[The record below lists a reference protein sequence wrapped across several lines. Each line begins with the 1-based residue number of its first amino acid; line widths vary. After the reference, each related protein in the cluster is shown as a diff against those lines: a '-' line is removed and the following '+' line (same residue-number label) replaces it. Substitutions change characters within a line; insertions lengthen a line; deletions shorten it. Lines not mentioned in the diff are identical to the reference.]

1 LESGSPGPPAD
12 FGGSAGGYDRRDYV
26 GYAPD
31 PNPRDPY
38 APDPNAYA
46 SYDQSGYSDG
56 ALGGT
61 SDGGSQAS
69 AVVPSTLLVGA
80 RRVHVG
86 AWRDGSGRTTVAAGL
101 GMAMSVNR
109 HDRVVAVDGGP
120 VRPGTLTVRVGS
132 ANRGVGLR
140 ELVQAGQGL
149 TSLTDVRRFLAS
161 SAPTGL
167 EVLPGQVDPSAP
179 ALALEEMWYALELL
193 ESWFPVVVVDAPA
206 TWNDPSSASL
216 LLRADT
222 MVLTTSANDVDM
234 TRIQDVFAVLDQL
247 GRGDLRTGAVV
258 AVVETVP
265 PKLTARTKRRL
276 AQLAG
281 RVHGAVL
288 VPFDPAL
295 AGGRPFTWQ
304 RLRRRTRQ
312 AFEEL
317 AAAVE
322 SAPG

>member
-1 LESGSPGPPAD
+1 
-12 FGGSAGGYDRRDYV
+12 
-26 GYAPD
+26 
-31 PNPRDPY
+31 
-38 APDPNAYA
+38 
-46 SYDQSGYSDG
+46 
-56 ALGGT
+56 
-61 SDGGSQAS
+61 
-69 AVVPSTLLVGA
+69 
-80 RRVHVG
+80 
-86 AWRDGSGRTTVAAGL
+86 
-101 GMAMSVNR
+101 
-109 HDRVVAVDGGP
+109 
-120 VRPGTLTVRVGS
+120 VGS
-132 ANRGVGLR
+132 NNRGVGLR
-140 ELVQAGQGL
+140 ELVQAGHGL

-167 EVLPGQVDPSAP
+167 EVLPGQVDPTAP
-179 ALALEEMWYALELL
+179 ELSLEELWYALELL

-206 TWNDPSSASL
+206 TWNDPRSSSL

-222 MVLTTSANDVDM
+222 VVVAVPATDEDITGVRDS
-234 TRIQDVFAVLDQL
+234 FEVLDQV

-281 RVHGAVL
+281 RVHSAVH

-295 AGGRPFTWQ
+295 ADGRPFTWQ

-322 SAPG
+322 SAPC